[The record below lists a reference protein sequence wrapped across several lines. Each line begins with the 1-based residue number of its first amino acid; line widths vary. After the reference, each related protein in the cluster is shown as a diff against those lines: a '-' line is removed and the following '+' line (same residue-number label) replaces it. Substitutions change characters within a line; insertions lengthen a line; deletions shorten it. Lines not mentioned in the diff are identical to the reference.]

1 MAVVSWKTL
10 EVYTSSLKSLA
21 EKFFDRTPLTLSGD
35 EFVAAFIHP
44 DHIEKLREV
53 QALVGFV
60 GSSSCSSTLA
70 TSDGQT
76 ATVGVSFYGSSPVI
90 LPQYVKRGLQPTCP
104 QPVHDKIMAWIDDRV
119 KFGTAFG
126 DAIDA
131 IGYLNDTCG
140 DLRAMSIMLPCL
152 ATVMG
157 QVSDDADN
165 KTVKRARKLSSQR
178 SFGALPKMPLATK
191 QRLVEVSAL
200 VNSVTLV
207 LDATPP
213 EMQRGDARFFG
224 GALEFGRQSGLFRSQ
239 GTYV

>member
-10 EVYTSSLKSLA
+10 DVYNSSLISLA
-21 EKFFDRTPLTLSGD
+21 EKFFERTPLTLSGD
-35 EFVAAFIHP
+35 EFIAAFIHP

-53 QALVGFV
+53 QALVGYV
-60 GSSSCSSTLA
+60 GTGACGSTLA
-70 TSDGQT
+70 TSDGQS
-76 ATVGVSFYGSSPVI
+76 VNVSASFMGSSPVI

-104 QPVHDKIMAWIDDRV
+104 ESVREKILAWIDDRV

-126 DAIDA
+126 DALDA
-131 IGYLNDTCG
+131 IRYLNDSCG

-152 ATVMG
+152 STVMG
-157 QVSDDADN
+157 MVSDDVDN

-178 SFGALPKMPLATK
+178 AFGTLPKLPAATK
-191 QRLVEVSAL
+191 QRLLEVSAL

-224 GALEFGRQSGLFRSQ
+224 GPLEYGRPSGLFGPAGS
-239 GTYV
+239 YV